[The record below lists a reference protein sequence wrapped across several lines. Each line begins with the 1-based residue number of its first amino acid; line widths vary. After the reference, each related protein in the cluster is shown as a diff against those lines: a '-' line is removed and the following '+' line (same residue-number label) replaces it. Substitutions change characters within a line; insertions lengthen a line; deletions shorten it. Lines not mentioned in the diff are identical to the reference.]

1 MDASAVLLDH
11 KFFIN
16 YVSPKK
22 ISVTDFKI
30 KRKMLLCIF
39 QDTFE
44 ICDDVLV
51 IFQGPHGYI
60 SSSWYGH

>member
-22 ISVTDFKI
+22 ISITDFKI

-39 QDTFE
+39 QDTFNWIYDIWVSPKGE
-44 ICDDVLV
+44 HLKYVTM
-51 IFQGPHGYI
+51 F
-60 SSSWYGH
+60 